1 MYIKMEV
8 TFEHLRTLEE
18 FKRMHNISK
27 LFLHK
32 SVRKVTDE
40 SGNSVLQLQKY
51 EDGTT
56 KRFMCDPTGKI
67 FLAVAKAICEDYDVR
82 GFPNPNK
89 SMVVADITNPETG
102 ESVTSVIYSGRE
114 AEAVL

>member
-1 MYIKMEV
+1 MEV

-18 FKRMHNISK
+18 FKRKHNISK

-40 SGNSVLQLQKY
+40 SGNTVLQLQKY

-67 FLAVAKAICEDYDVR
+67 FLAVAKAICEDYDTQ

>member
-1 MYIKMEV
+1 MYTKMEV

-18 FKRMHNISK
+18 FKRTHNISK

-40 SGNSVLQLQKY
+40 SGNTVLQLQKY
-51 EDGTT
+51 EDGTV

-67 FLAVAKAICEDYDVR
+67 FLAVAKAICEDYDKC

-89 SMVVADITNPETG
+89 SMVVADSTNSETG
-102 ESVTSVIYSGRE
+102 ESVTSVIYTGRE
-114 AEAVL
+114 AEATY

>member
-1 MYIKMEV
+1 MEV

-67 FLAVAKAICEDYDVR
+67 FLAVAKAICEDYDAQ

-114 AEAVL
+114 AEATF

>member
-1 MYIKMEV
+1 MAA
-8 TFEHLRTLEE
+8 TFENLRTLEE
-18 FKRMHNISK
+18 FKKSHNVSK
-27 LFLHK
+27 MFLHK

-67 FLAVAKAICEDYDVR
+67 FLAVAHAICKDYDAQ
-82 GFPNPNK
+82 GFPNPNR
-89 SMVVADITNPETG
+89 SMVVADVYNSETEEMIT
-102 ESVTSVIYSGRE
+102 SLIYTGRE

>member
-1 MYIKMEV
+1 MEV

-40 SGNSVLQLQKY
+40 SGNTVLQLQKY

-56 KRFMCDPTGKI
+56 KRFMCDPTGKV
-67 FLAVAKAICEDYDVR
+67 FLAVSKAICEDYDSQ

-102 ESVTSVIYSGRE
+102 ESVTSLIYSGRE